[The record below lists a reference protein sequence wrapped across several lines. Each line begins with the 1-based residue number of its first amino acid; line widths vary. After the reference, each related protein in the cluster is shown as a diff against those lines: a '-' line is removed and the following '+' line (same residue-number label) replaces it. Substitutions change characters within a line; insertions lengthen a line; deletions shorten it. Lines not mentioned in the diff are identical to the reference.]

1 MILVEKGFEM
11 LHKTLAVLALT
22 AALLNADMII
32 APNSLPQNIQNFI
45 ATHFK
50 AQIGLVEMDRKSYEI
65 YLTDGTELEFDL
77 MGNWIE
83 IESEFAPVDFGV
95 LPPNVANIIKAQHP
109 NATLLEVKRKMS
121 YYKIKLSNK
130 MKIYIDANGT
140 ILRQEFDD

>member
-1 MILVEKGFEM
+1 MIFVEKGFEM

-45 ATHFK
+45 TTHFK

-77 MGNWIE
+77 IGNWIE

>member
-1 MILVEKGFEM
+1 MIFVAKGFEM
-11 LHKTLAVLALT
+11 LRKTLAVLALT

-77 MGNWIE
+77 MGNWKE
-83 IESEFAPVDFGV
+83 IESEFVPVDFGV

>member
-1 MILVEKGFEM
+1 
-11 LHKTLAVLALT
+11 
-22 AALLNADMII
+22 MII

>member
-1 MILVEKGFEM
+1 M

-83 IESEFAPVDFGV
+83 IESEFVPVDFGV
-95 LPPNVANIIKAQHP
+95 LPPNVASIVKAQHP

>member
-1 MILVEKGFEM
+1 MRKMFFVLVF
-11 LHKTLAVLALT
+11 VALT
-22 AALLNADMII
+22 LRADMII
-32 APNSLPQNIQNFI
+32 SPNALPESIKQFI

-77 MGNWIE
+77 MGNWKE

>member
-1 MILVEKGFEM
+1 M

-65 YLTDGTELEFDL
+65 YLTDGTQLDRDRKRVCACGFWGFAAKCGKHHQGAAPKRHAFGSQAQDELL
-77 MGNWIE
+77 
-83 IESEFAPVDFGV
+83 
-95 LPPNVANIIKAQHP
+95 
-109 NATLLEVKRKMS
+109 
-121 YYKIKLSNK
+121 
-130 MKIYIDANGT
+130 
-140 ILRQEFDD
+140 

>member
-1 MILVEKGFEM
+1 M
-11 LHKTLAVLALT
+11 LHKTLVVLALT

-77 MGNWIE
+77 MGNWTE
-83 IESEFAPVDFGV
+83 IESKLAPVDFRV
-95 LPPNVANIIKAQHP
+95 LPPNVASIIKAQHP
-109 NATLLEVKRKMS
+109 NASLLEVKRKMS

>member
-1 MILVEKGFEM
+1 MIFVEKGFEM

-65 YLTDGTELEFDL
+65 YLTDGTELEFDI
-77 MGNWIE
+77 MGNWKE
-83 IESEFAPVDFGV
+83 IESKLTPIDFAV
-95 LPPNVANIIKAQHP
+95 LPANIASIIKNQFP
-109 NATLLEVKRKMS
+109 NTALVEVERKIN
-121 YYKIKLSNK
+121 YYKIKLSNR
-130 MKIYIDANGT
+130 MKIRIDPNGT
-140 ILRQEFDD
+140 ILSQKVDD

>member
-1 MILVEKGFEM
+1 MIFVEKGFEM

-83 IESEFAPVDFGV
+83 IESEFVPVDFGV
-95 LPPNVANIIKAQHP
+95 LPPNVASIIKAQHP

>member
-1 MILVEKGFEM
+1 M

-83 IESEFAPVDFGV
+83 IESEFVPVDFGV
-95 LPPNVANIIKAQHP
+95 LPPNVASIIKAQHP